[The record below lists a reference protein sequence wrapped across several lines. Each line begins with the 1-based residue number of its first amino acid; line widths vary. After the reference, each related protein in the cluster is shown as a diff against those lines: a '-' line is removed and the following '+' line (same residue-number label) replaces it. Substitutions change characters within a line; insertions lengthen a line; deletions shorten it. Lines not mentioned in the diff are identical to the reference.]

1 MTTFAA
7 LATAFTSALAADFG
21 DQLDS
26 VFDYFWAI
34 DDVTEGSCANIGIV
48 TKGVPAQE
56 LKDYKD
62 DCECIYKNLFVEN
75 SIQYFLRKLF
85 SRRKTN
91 LHENIFIKSPGV
103 DE

>member
-7 LATAFTSALAADFG
+7 LATAFTSALAADFC

-26 VFDYFWAI
+26 VFDYFWSA
-34 DDVTEGSCANIGIV
+34 DDV
-48 TKGVPAQE
+48 
-56 LKDYKD
+56 
-62 DCECIYKNLFVEN
+62 
-75 SIQYFLRKLF
+75 IQYFLRKLF